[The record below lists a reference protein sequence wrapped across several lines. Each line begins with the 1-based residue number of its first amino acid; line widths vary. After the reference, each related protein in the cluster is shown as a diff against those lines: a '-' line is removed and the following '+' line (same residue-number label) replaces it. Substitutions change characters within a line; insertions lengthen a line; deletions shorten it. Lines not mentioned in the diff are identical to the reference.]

1 MKRQSKQILFQWER
15 RYSDAEC
22 KSMREVLNQQES
34 RSVQS
39 QEDEFVRF
47 LVCYRSEYWR
57 KESDT
62 VAVWYLFHE
71 NNHSTG
77 SRINKPVGGF
87 RFAYVREAV
96 RILISPTAGKRK
108 SRQGKTT
115 GVTNSAAFNPL
126 GHCMLEELEY

>member
-15 RYSDAEC
+15 RYSDAKC

-39 QEDEFVRF
+39 QDDKFVRF

-71 NNHSTG
+71 NTTIRRAVG
-77 SRINKPVGGF
+77 LINESEVSG
-87 RFAYVREAV
+87 
-96 RILISPTAGKRK
+96 LHMCGKLWE
-108 SRQGKTT
+108 
-115 GVTNSAAFNPL
+115 F
-126 GHCMLEELEY
+126 